1 MLLAI
6 VCLFPSSFPSV
17 SSSLSSSPGNH
28 QWPRFPAC
36 LLALLCQGL
45 LDDQFLELQQLQD
58 ESSPDFVEEVVLLFI
73 QDSGRIIQNLTDSL

>member
-1 MLLAI
+1 MA
-6 VCLFPSSFPSV
+6 VAF
-17 SSSLSSSPGNH
+17 
-28 QWPRFPAC
+28 